1 MSKVVLSD
9 LEFEVPPNWQ
19 DQGMVTLTI
28 PSTDKNVR
36 PNIII
41 TKERLAQ
48 QVDLETYFEKIKEAV
63 KARGIQT
70 FEILDERDVK
80 VGGLPAKQMVC
91 AWDLEAMKQ
100 MLGNN
105 PEVLKNIKPGQKV
118 QQIQVT
124 FLKED
129 VAVNLTASFPA
140 DQFEI
145 YSRPFQKFIATI
157 KVAA

>member
-1 MSKVVLSD
+1 MSKVVLTD
-9 LEFEVPPNWQ
+9 LAFDIPANWQ

-41 TKERLAQ
+41 TKERLAEP
-48 QVDLETYFEKIKEAV
+48 VDLATYFAKIKEAV

-70 FEILDERDVK
+70 FQILDEREIT
-80 VGGLPAKQMVC
+80 VGGVKAMQMVC
-91 AWDLEAMKQ
+91 SWDLEAMKQ

-105 PEVLKNIKPGQKV
+105 PEALKNIQPGQKV
-118 QQIQVT
+118 QQIQVS
-124 FLKED
+124 FVKED

-140 DQFEI
+140 DQFEL
-145 YSRPFQKFIATI
+145 YSRPFQKFLTTI
-157 KVAA
+157 TFG

>member
-1 MSKVVLSD
+1 MGKVVLND
-9 LEFEVPPNWQ
+9 LEFDVPSNWQ

-48 QVDLETYFEKIKEAV
+48 PVDLPTYFAKIKEAV

-70 FEILDERDVK
+70 FQILDEREISIA
-80 VGGLPAKQMVC
+80 GLPAMQMVC
-91 AWDLEAMKQ
+91 AWDLAAMKQ
-100 MLGNN
+100 MLGPNA
-105 PEVLKNIKPGQKV
+105 EVLKNIKPGQKV
-118 QQIQVT
+118 QQIQVS
-124 FLKED
+124 FIKGD

-140 DQFEI
+140 EQFEI
-145 YSRPFQKFIATI
+145 YTRPFQKFLTTI
-157 KVAA
+157 KSV

>member
-1 MSKVVLSD
+1 MGKVVLND
-9 LEFEVPPNWQ
+9 LEFDVPANWQ

-48 QVDLETYFEKIKEAV
+48 PVDLATYFGKIKEAV

-70 FEILDERDVK
+70 FQILDEREVNI
-80 VGGLPAKQMVC
+80 GGVPAMQMVC
-91 AWDLEAMKQ
+91 AWDLAAMKQ
-100 MLGNN
+100 MLGPNA
-105 PEVLKNIKPGQKV
+105 EVLKNIKPGQKV
-118 QQIQVT
+118 QQIQVS
-124 FLKED
+124 FIKGE

-140 DQFEI
+140 EQFEI
-145 YSRPFQKFIATI
+145 YTRPFQKFLGTI
-157 KVAA
+157 KSV

>member
-1 MSKVVLSD
+1 MGKVVLND
-9 LEFEVPPNWQ
+9 LEFDVPANWQ

-48 QVDLETYFEKIKEAV
+48 PVDLATYFAKIKEAV

-70 FEILDERDVK
+70 FQILDERK
-80 VGGLPAKQMVC
+80 LSVGGVPAMQMVC

-100 MLGNN
+100 MLGPNA
-105 PEVLKNIKPGQKV
+105 EALKNIQPGQKV
-118 QQIQVT
+118 QQIQVS
-124 FLKED
+124 FIKD
-129 VAVNLTASFPA
+129 QVAVNLTASFPA
-140 DQFEI
+140 DQFDL
-145 YSRPFQKFIATI
+145 YARPFQKFLTTI
-157 KVAA
+157 KVT

>member
-1 MSKVVLSD
+1 MRKVVLTD
-9 LEFEVPPNWQ
+9 LQFDVPENWQ

-41 TKERLAQ
+41 TKERLAEP
-48 QVDLETYFEKIKEAV
+48 VDLDTYFSKIKEAV
-63 KARGIQT
+63 QARGIKT
-70 FEILDERDVK
+70 FQILDERK
-80 VGGLPAKQMVC
+80 IKIGGVPAMQMVC

-105 PEVLKNIKPGQKV
+105 AEALKNIKPGQKV
-118 QQIQVT
+118 QQIQVS
-124 FLKED
+124 FIRND

-140 DQFEI
+140 EQFDL
-145 YSRPFQKFIATI
+145 YARPFQKFLTTI
-157 KVAA
+157 TLG

>member
-1 MSKVVLSD
+1 MGKVVLND
-9 LEFEVPPNWQ
+9 LEFEVPSNWQ

-48 QVDLETYFEKIKEAV
+48 PVDLPTYFAKIKEAV

-70 FEILDERDVK
+70 FQILDERQLN
-80 VGGLPAKQMVC
+80 VGGIPAMQMVC
-91 AWDLEAMKQ
+91 SWDLEAMKQ
-100 MLGNN
+100 MLGANA
-105 PEVLKNIKPGQKV
+105 EALKNIKPGQKV
-118 QQIQVT
+118 QQIQVS
-124 FLKED
+124 FIKDD

-140 DQFEI
+140 EQFEI
-145 YSRPFQKFIATI
+145 YARPFQKFLSTI
-157 KVAA
+157 KST

>member
-1 MSKVVLSD
+1 MGKVVLND
-9 LEFEVPPNWQ
+9 LEFDVPANWQ

-48 QVDLETYFEKIKEAV
+48 AIDLPTYFSKIKEAV

-70 FEILDERDVK
+70 FKILDERQLNIS
-80 VGGLPAKQMVC
+80 GIPAMQMVC
-91 AWDLEAMKQ
+91 AWDLEAMRQ
-100 MLGNN
+100 MLGPNA
-105 PEVLKNIKPGQKV
+105 EALKNIQPGQKV
-118 QQIQVT
+118 QQIQVS
-124 FLKED
+124 FIKD
-129 VAVNLTASFPA
+129 QVAVNLTASFPA

-145 YSRPFQKFIATI
+145 YSRPFQKFISTI
-157 KVAA
+157 KFV

>member
-9 LEFEVPPNWQ
+9 LEFEVPNNWQ

-48 QVDLETYFEKIKEAV
+48 EVDLQTYFSKIKEAV

-70 FEILDERDVK
+70 FQILDEREISIS
-80 VGGLPAKQMVC
+80 GIPAMQMVC
-91 AWDLEAMKQ
+91 SWDLEAMKQ
-100 MLGNN
+100 MLGDN
-105 PEVLKNIKPGQKV
+105 PEALKNIQPGQKV
-118 QQIQVT
+118 QQIQVS
-124 FLKED
+124 FIKGD
-129 VAVNLTASFPA
+129 MAVNLTASFPA
-140 DQFEI
+140 DQFEL
-145 YSRPFQKFIATI
+145 YSRPFQKFLATI
-157 KVAA
+157 KAA

>member
-1 MSKVVLSD
+1 MGKVVLND
-9 LEFEVPPNWQ
+9 LEFEVPANWQ

-48 QVDLETYFEKIKEAV
+48 PVDLATYFSKIKEAV

-70 FEILDERDVK
+70 FKILDERDLN
-80 VGGLPAKQMVC
+80 VGGIPAKQMVC

-100 MLGNN
+100 MLGPNA
-105 PEVLKNIKPGQKV
+105 EALKNIKPGQKV
-118 QQIQVT
+118 QQIQVS
-124 FLKED
+124 FIKND

-140 DQFEI
+140 EQFEI
-145 YSRPFQKFIATI
+145 YARPFQKFLSTI
-157 KVAA
+157 KAT

>member
-1 MSKVVLSD
+1 MGKVVLND
-9 LEFEVPPNWQ
+9 LEFDVPSNWQ

-48 QVDLETYFEKIKEAV
+48 PTDLATYFGKIKEAV

-70 FEILDERDVK
+70 FQILDEREISIAGV
-80 VGGLPAKQMVC
+80 PAMQMVC
-91 AWDLEAMKQ
+91 AWDLAAMKQ
-100 MLGNN
+100 MLGPNA
-105 PEVLKNIKPGQKV
+105 EVLKNIKPGQKV
-118 QQIQVT
+118 QQIQVS
-124 FLKED
+124 FLKGD

-140 DQFEI
+140 EQFEI
-145 YSRPFQKFIATI
+145 YTRPFQKFLATI
-157 KVAA
+157 KSV

>member
-1 MSKVVLSD
+1 MGKVVLND
-9 LEFEVPPNWQ
+9 LEFDVPSNWQ

-48 QVDLETYFEKIKEAV
+48 PTDLATYFGKIKEAV

-70 FEILDERDVK
+70 FQILDEREISIAGV
-80 VGGLPAKQMVC
+80 PAMQMVC
-91 AWDLEAMKQ
+91 AWDLAAMKQ
-100 MLGNN
+100 MLGPNA
-105 PEVLKNIKPGQKV
+105 EVLKNIKPGQKV
-118 QQIQVT
+118 QQIQVS
-124 FLKED
+124 FLKGE

-140 DQFEI
+140 EQFEI
-145 YSRPFQKFIATI
+145 YTRPFQKFLSTI
-157 KVAA
+157 KSV

>member
-1 MSKVVLSD
+1 MGKVVLND
-9 LEFEVPPNWQ
+9 LEFDVPSNWQ

-48 QVDLETYFEKIKEAV
+48 PVDLPTYFAKIKEAV

-70 FEILDERDVK
+70 FQILDEREITIA
-80 VGGLPAKQMVC
+80 GLPAMQMVC
-91 AWDLEAMKQ
+91 AWDLAAMKQ
-100 MLGNN
+100 MLGPNA
-105 PEVLKNIKPGQKV
+105 EVLKNIKPGQKV
-118 QQIQVT
+118 QQIQVS
-124 FLKED
+124 FIKAD

-140 DQFEI
+140 EQFEI
-145 YSRPFQKFIATI
+145 YTRPFQKFLATI
-157 KVAA
+157 KAV

>member
-1 MSKVVLSD
+1 MSKVVLTD
-9 LEFEVPPNWQ
+9 LEFEIPANWQ

-48 QVDLETYFEKIKEAV
+48 PVDLKTYFEKIKEAV

-70 FEILDERDVK
+70 FQIVDEREIK
-80 VGGLPAKQMVC
+80 VGGLPAMQMVC
-91 AWDLEAMKQ
+91 TWDLEAMKQ
-100 MLGNN
+100 MLGDN
-105 PEVLKNIKPGQKV
+105 PEALKNIQPGQKV
-118 QQIQVT
+118 QQIQVS

-140 DQFEI
+140 AQFEL
-145 YSRPFQKFIATI
+145 YSRPFQKFIQGI
-157 KVAA
+157 KTA

>member
-1 MSKVVLSD
+1 MSKVVLTD

-48 QVDLETYFEKIKEAV
+48 PVDLQSYFAKIKEAV
-63 KARGIQT
+63 QARGIQT
-70 FEILDERDVK
+70 FQILDEREIK
-80 VGGLPAKQMVC
+80 VGGLPAMQMVC
-91 AWDLEAMKQ
+91 SWDLEAMKQ
-100 MLGNN
+100 MLGDN
-105 PEVLKNIKPGQKV
+105 PDALKNIQPGQKV
-118 QQIQVT
+118 QQIQVS
-124 FLKED
+124 FIKGD

-140 DQFEI
+140 EQFEI
-145 YSRPFQKFIATI
+145 YSRPFQKFLATI
-157 KVAA
+157 KSA

>member
-1 MSKVVLSD
+1 MGKVVLND
-9 LEFEVPPNWQ
+9 LEFDVPSNWQ

-48 QVDLETYFEKIKEAV
+48 PVDLQTYFAKIKEAV

-70 FEILDERDVK
+70 FQILDEREISIA
-80 VGGLPAKQMVC
+80 GLPAMQMVC
-91 AWDLEAMKQ
+91 AWDLAAMKQ
-100 MLGNN
+100 MLGPNA
-105 PEVLKNIKPGQKV
+105 EVLKNIKPGQKV
-118 QQIQVT
+118 QQIQVS
-124 FLKED
+124 FIKGD

-140 DQFEI
+140 EQFEI
-145 YSRPFQKFIATI
+145 YTRPFQKFLATI
-157 KVAA
+157 KSV

>member
-1 MSKVVLSD
+1 MSKVVLND
-9 LEFEVPPNWQ
+9 LEFDVPANWQ

-48 QVDLETYFEKIKEAV
+48 PTDLPTYFGKIKEAV

-70 FEILDERDVK
+70 FQILDEREISIAGV
-80 VGGLPAKQMVC
+80 PAMQMVC
-91 AWDLEAMKQ
+91 AWDLAAMKQ
-100 MLGNN
+100 MLGPNA
-105 PEVLKNIKPGQKV
+105 EVLKNIKPGQKV
-118 QQIQVT
+118 QQIQVS
-124 FLKED
+124 FLKGD

-140 DQFEI
+140 EQFEI
-145 YSRPFQKFIATI
+145 YTRPFQKFLSTI
-157 KVAA
+157 KSV

>member
-1 MSKVVLSD
+1 MGKVVLND
-9 LEFEVPPNWQ
+9 LEFEVPSNWQ

-48 QVDLETYFEKIKEAV
+48 PVDLPTYFAKIKEAV

-70 FEILDERDVK
+70 FQILDERQLT
-80 VGGLPAKQMVC
+80 VGGIPAMQMVC
-91 AWDLEAMKQ
+91 SWDLEAMKQ
-100 MLGNN
+100 MLGANA
-105 PEVLKNIKPGQKV
+105 EALKNIKPGQKV
-118 QQIQVT
+118 QQIQVS
-124 FLKED
+124 FIKND

-140 DQFEI
+140 EQFEI
-145 YSRPFQKFIATI
+145 YARPFQKFLSTI
-157 KVAA
+157 KST

>member
-1 MSKVVLSD
+1 MGKVVLND
-9 LEFEVPPNWQ
+9 LEFDVPSNWQ

-48 QVDLETYFEKIKEAV
+48 PTDLPTYFGKIKEAV

-70 FEILDERDVK
+70 FQILDEREISIAGV
-80 VGGLPAKQMVC
+80 PAMQMVC
-91 AWDLEAMKQ
+91 AWDLAAMKQ
-100 MLGNN
+100 MLGPNA
-105 PEVLKNIKPGQKV
+105 EVLKNIKPGQKV
-118 QQIQVT
+118 QQIQVS
-124 FLKED
+124 FLKGD

-140 DQFEI
+140 EQFEI
-145 YSRPFQKFIATI
+145 YTRPFQKFLSTI
-157 KVAA
+157 KSA

>member
-1 MSKVVLSD
+1 MSKIVLSD
-9 LEFEVPPNWQ
+9 LEFDVPPNWQ

-48 QVDLETYFEKIKEAV
+48 TIDLPTYFAKIKEAV

-70 FEILDERDVK
+70 FQILDEREIK
-80 VGGLPAKQMVC
+80 VGGIPAMQMVC
-91 AWDLEAMKQ
+91 SWDLEAMKQ
-100 MLGNN
+100 MLGDN
-105 PEVLKNIKPGQKV
+105 PEALKNIQPGQKV
-118 QQIQVT
+118 QQIQVS
-124 FLKED
+124 FIKED

-145 YSRPFQKFIATI
+145 YSRPFQKFISTI
-157 KVAA
+157 KA

>member
-1 MSKVVLSD
+1 MGKVVLND
-9 LEFEVPPNWQ
+9 LEFDVPSNWQ

-48 QVDLETYFEKIKEAV
+48 PVDLPTYFAKIKEAV

-70 FEILDERDVK
+70 FQILDEREISIA
-80 VGGLPAKQMVC
+80 GLPAMQMVC
-91 AWDLEAMKQ
+91 AWDLAAMKQ
-100 MLGNN
+100 MLGPNA
-105 PEVLKNIKPGQKV
+105 EVLKNIKPGQKV
-118 QQIQVT
+118 QQIQVS
-124 FLKED
+124 FIKGD

-140 DQFEI
+140 EQFEI
-145 YSRPFQKFIATI
+145 YTRPFQKFLATI
-157 KVAA
+157 KSV

>member
-1 MSKVVLSD
+1 MGKVVLND
-9 LEFEVPPNWQ
+9 LEFDVPSNWQ

-48 QVDLETYFEKIKEAV
+48 AIDLPTYFAKIKEAV

-70 FEILDERDVK
+70 FKILDERQLNIS
-80 VGGLPAKQMVC
+80 GIPAMQMVC
-91 AWDLEAMKQ
+91 SWDLEAMKQ
-100 MLGNN
+100 MLGPNA
-105 PEVLKNIKPGQKV
+105 EALKNIQPGQKV
-118 QQIQVT
+118 QQIQVS
-124 FLKED
+124 FIKD
-129 VAVNLTASFPA
+129 QVAVNLTASFPA

-145 YSRPFQKFIATI
+145 YSRPFQKFLSTI
-157 KVAA
+157 KAA